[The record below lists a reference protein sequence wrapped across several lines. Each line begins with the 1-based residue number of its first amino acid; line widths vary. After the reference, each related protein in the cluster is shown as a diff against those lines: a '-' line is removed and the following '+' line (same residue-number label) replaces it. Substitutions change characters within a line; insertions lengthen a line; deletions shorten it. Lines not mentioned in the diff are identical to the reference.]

1 MFLHRSRLAAQEKSP
16 DLEMVHTMVKAG
28 RWILGAEDLVCLNLG
43 IGARPAATDEGTR
56 YMEEM
61 RVGVIGA
68 GSHAQAHFQMID
80 AEPAMRLIGV
90 AELDLS
96 LIHI

>member
-1 MFLHRSRLAAQEKSP
+1 
-16 DLEMVHTMVKAG
+16 
-28 RWILGAEDLVCLNLG
+28 
-43 IGARPAATDEGTR
+43 
-56 YMEEM
+56 MEEM

-90 AELDLS
+90 AELDQDRMRKAKVDYGPEVVTRDYRSSWTAFTAAYTLRWRS
-96 LIHI
+96 NPEWTLLKQRKCLRLQKAVKRK